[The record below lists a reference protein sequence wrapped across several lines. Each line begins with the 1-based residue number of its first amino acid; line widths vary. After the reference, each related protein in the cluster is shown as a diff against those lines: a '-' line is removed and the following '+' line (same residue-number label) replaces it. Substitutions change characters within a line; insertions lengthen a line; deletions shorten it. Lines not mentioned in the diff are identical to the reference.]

1 MRNYKRIRKS
11 MAGLTVMLAGGTLFA
26 DGCLNTVASLPI
38 CGGLLTFCTPTDQ
51 LLLFFPVLEVPD
63 FEADP
68 GCTIPG
74 VCGDAGSFEAPGD
87 FFPGGEPPEE
97 PEDEGDGQGGGFGGG
112 GGGGGG
118 I

>member
-1 MRNYKRIRKS
+1 MRRYNKIKKS
-11 MAGLTVMLAGGTLFA
+11 MAGLTVLLAGGTMFS

-38 CGGLLTFCTPTDQ
+38 CGGLLTFCTPGDQ
-51 LLLFFPVLEVPD
+51 LLLFYPVLEVPD
-63 FEADP
+63 YDADP

-74 VCGDAGSFEAPGD
+74 TCGDAGSFEGPD
-87 FFPGGEPPEE
+87 NFFPGGGVPDE
-97 PEDEGDGQGGGFGGG
+97 PEDEDTGGGGAG